1 MVALRLLLDKVRQP
15 RAGVRALRG
24 AAEKGSLTMVEL
36 LLDHGADP
44 TRIGAGRWV
53 LHPRIAPLLS
63 ARRVGRPSGSWIG
76 ASCTGNQGRR
86 DDPDLVRAL
95 LRHGARADDR
105 RTGDPAKTVGVA
117 TLEATALHYAAKAGF
132 VQTIQVLLEHGA
144 DPRAGDSR
152 GRTPMDWLEESSPRV
167 AREPVRKL
175 LTAAGRAVPASAE
188 AGVPTPPR

>member
-1 MVALRLLLDKVRQP
+1 M
-15 RAGVRALRG
+15 
-24 AAEKGSLTMVEL
+24 
-36 LLDHGADP
+36 
-44 TRIGAGRWV
+44 
-53 LHPRIAPLLS
+53 
-63 ARRVGRPSGSWIG
+63 
-76 ASCTGNQGRR
+76 
-86 DDPDLVRAL
+86 RAL

-105 RTGDPAKTVGVA
+105 RTGDPAKTVGVE
-117 TLEATALHYAAKAGF
+117 TLAATALHYAAKAGF

-144 DPRAGDSR
+144 DPRAEDSL